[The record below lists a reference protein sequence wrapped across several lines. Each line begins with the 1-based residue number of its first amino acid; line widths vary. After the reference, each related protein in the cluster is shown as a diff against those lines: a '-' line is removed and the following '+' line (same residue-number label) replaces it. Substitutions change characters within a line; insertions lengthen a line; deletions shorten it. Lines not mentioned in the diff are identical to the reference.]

1 MSGIYR
7 AKGNEAPL
15 VYVVNAEYCEGGPYD
30 LSRRRNILFTA
41 LTRAKAWVRVCG
53 VGPLMNTIAAEMA
66 GIAADGFDLS
76 FTYPTPAELEKI
88 KTSYR
93 ERTSKEK
100 MAVKR
105 EIKSAEKLLERILS
119 GEVDLGELPPH
130 LAELLR
136 KGMR

>member
-1 MSGIYR
+1 
-7 AKGNEAPL
+7 
-15 VYVVNAEYCEGGPYD
+15 
-30 LSRRRNILFTA
+30 
-41 LTRAKAWVRVCG
+41 
-53 VGPLMNTIAAEMA
+53 MNTIAAEMA

>member
-1 MSGIYR
+1 
-7 AKGNEAPL
+7 
-15 VYVVNAEYCEGGPYD
+15 VVNADYCESGVYD

-53 VGPLMNTIAAEMA
+53 VGPLMQNLASEMSA
-66 GIAADGFDLS
+66 IAADEYDLS
-76 FTYPTPAELEKI
+76 FYYPTLPELEKI

-119 GEVDLGELPPH
+119 GEVDLAELPPH
-130 LAELLR
+130 LADLLR
-136 KGMR
+136 KGMK